1 MRQETVLGIGGVRIL
16 EALCYRQRL
25 YHLNEG
31 HASLL
36 AIALLERQLRG
47 RSLEQTTDE
56 DSRQ

>member
-1 MRQETVLGIGGVRIL
+1 LRQETVLGIGGVRIL
-16 EALCYRQRL
+16 EPLRYWPRL

-31 HASLL
+31 YASLL

-47 RSLEQTTDE
+47 KSLEQTTDE